1 MIAIFSII
9 LICLLSLIY
18 LRKHKKKNLP
28 PGPTGLPIIGY
39 MPFLNKNPALTY
51 TELAKDYGHVFSVQ
65 IGTEYCVVLNSR
77 DAIHE
82 ALIKNGRLTANR
94 PRIKLLE
101 EINYGLSIT
110 FNGGPV
116 WKRQRMF
123 ALKTI
128 KGFSKQ
134 MIEDKILEE
143 ISYLCEDLSKTGDEE
158 IDCQNLLANMTAN
171 VMINI
176 FMGFRFPH
184 NEKELGRI
192 TSVVTIFSDVGILFL
207 APFLR
212 HFSIFKK
219 AYSSMLSG
227 FFFLQ
232 GKIKSIIEKRQN
244 SSDKKEEYSDFLNKY
259 LDEMNN
265 GQDESFTMRQ
275 LIIIIQDILG
285 AGTDTAS
292 TSILW
297 CLFALAVFPEC
308 QDKISEELNNA
319 IGQDSKVTM
328 EHEEKLPYTRAFI
341 QEVWRHRTPAPL
353 AVSHETTEDMIV
365 QGYNIPAKTTI
376 VPNLWAVHR
385 NPKVFKNPDE
395 FFPERFIDED
405 EKFIPTD
412 HVMPF
417 CIGSRHCIGEQ
428 IARMHVFLVFA
439 NIVRQFKIRKPR
451 NKPLPSFN
459 KGVFAVSYSPHEFNI
474 EFHEK

>member
-1 MIAIFSII
+1 MIAIFTII
-9 LICLLSLIY
+9 LICLLSMIY

-51 TELAKDYGHVFSVQ
+51 TELAKDYGPVFSVQ
-65 IGTEYCVVLNSR
+65 IGTEHCVVLNSR

-184 NEKELGRI
+184 NDKELGRI

-319 IGQDSKVTM
+319 IV
-328 EHEEKLPYTRAFI
+328 
-341 QEVWRHRTPAPL
+341 PAQAIKTILLRPRQ
-353 AVSHETTEDMIV
+353 
-365 QGYNIPAKTTI
+365 QGYNGTRRKTS
-376 VPNLWAVHR
+376 VHSSFHTRSLATQDSGTTCGFAR
-385 NPKVFKNPDE
+385 NDGRHDCSGLQYPSKNYD
-395 FFPERFIDED
+395 
-405 EKFIPTD
+405 
-412 HVMPF
+412 
-417 CIGSRHCIGEQ
+417 CS
-428 IARMHVFLVFA
+428 
-439 NIVRQFKIRKPR
+439 
-451 NKPLPSFN
+451 KPLGCSS
-459 KGVFAVSYSPHEFNI
+459 KSESIQESR
-474 EFHEK
+474 